1 MPLEIN
7 KNTSEEEIVGKIIED
22 VRRKTEARAEY
33 NRQAFV
39 NVLFLYGK
47 HHFTLS
53 RLRADATIGQH
64 IVWEL
69 ETNRSKGAIKRTSN
83 YILPL
88 FRSLYSRMIRMKANV
103 HAEPMTSTEKDR
115 DAARVSKEVAEDFW
129 INCNRNNPWL
139 ASEYSGMQAVWMKN
153 TLYMMTVGM
162 GYLNPYFNPK
172 AKSFVYD
179 QNRKDVIEADV
190 GEAETRV
197 LMPLNVWRDRFNRYV
212 ITRRFISPEQVEY
225 EFDKKVEP
233 SAVNEEAAEV
243 KISRMLEG
251 TDVEKEEKDGVYVY
265 TKYCVPTAEY
275 PDGLQISCTDTKLL
289 TEPKNPLPTE
299 CKKRIPVY
307 EFRYQ
312 DLGFSAQG
320 QGAIEQVIDL
330 QQDLNFTISRIA
342 QYKKLFTGKI
352 LVPRGAKLSVKY
364 DDVVGQI
371 IQYAQGFK
379 PSAEVPPNAPQSLFE
394 DLARI
399 ERQME
404 NLMNSHDASMGQ
416 TPGQVKSGV
425 GISNLANL
433 DEAQIAPELI
443 MCEQKLGFFT
453 ESVLDIVQEKYNER
467 RLLSISG
474 DDLAFEI
481 KSFIGSDLFG
491 QKRIQIR
498 MGSNF
503 PLDKTERT
511 NYILMLKKEGFV
523 SPERAKDLLE
533 FTDIDGAFKSLDETA
548 AKQDILNLIEGNM
561 EVIAEPFE
569 DHTIFLKVIND
580 FMKGSVYTKLPPE
593 VRQRIQQWMSQ
604 HQQFLLQEQAA
615 AAQMGQPLPPAAQP
629 QVGQPQGGA

>member
-1 MPLEIN
+1 MAMEILGN
-7 KNTSEEEIVGKIIED
+7 KTETEIIGKITEE
-22 VRRKTEARAEY
+22 VRRRTEARAEY

-39 NVLFLYGK
+39 NVMFLYGK

-64 IVWEL
+64 VVWEL
-69 ETNRSKGAIKRTSN
+69 ETNKSKLAIKRTSN

-88 FRSLYSRMIRMKANV
+88 FRSLHSRMIRMKANV

-129 INCNRNNPWL
+129 ENCNRNNPWL
-139 ASEYSGMQAVWMKN
+139 ANEYSGMQAVWMKT
-153 TLYMMTVGM
+153 TLYMMSIGM

-172 AKSFVYD
+172 AKTFVYD
-179 QNRKDVIEADV
+179 QMNKNVIEADV
-190 GEAETRV
+190 GEAEVRV
-197 LMPLNVWRDRFNRYV
+197 FMSLNVFRDKFNRFV
-212 ITRRFISPEQVEY
+212 IVRRFISPEQVEY

-233 SAVNEEAAEV
+233 SSIDEEAAEV
-243 KISRMLEG
+243 KISRMLDG
-251 TDVEKEEKDGVYVY
+251 TDFEKEEKDGVYVY
-265 TKYCVPTAEY
+265 TKYCIPTTEY
-275 PDGLQISCTDTKLL
+275 PQGLMISCTDKELL
-289 TEPKNPLPTE
+289 TEPDNPLPTE
-299 CKKRIPVY
+299 CKNRIPVY

-312 DLGFSAQG
+312 DLGFSSQA

-330 QQDLNFTISRIA
+330 QQDYNFTISRIA
-342 QYKKLFTGKI
+342 QHKKLMTGKI
-352 LVPRGAKLSVKY
+352 LTPRGAKLSAKH

-371 IQYAQGFK
+371 ISYAQGMK
-379 PSAEVPPNAPQSLFE
+379 PSIESAPPVPEYYFKEILRIRE
-394 DLARI
+394 D
-399 ERQME
+399 ME

-425 GISNLANL
+425 GITNLANR

-443 MCEQKLGFFT
+443 MCEQKLGFFA
-453 ESVLDIVQEKYNER
+453 EHVLDICQERYNER

-511 NYILMLKKEGFV
+511 NYILMLKKEGFI

-548 AKQDILNLIEGNM
+548 AKQDILNIIDGNH

-580 FMKGSVYTKLPPE
+580 FMKGSVYTKLSPE
-593 VRQRIQQWMSQ
+593 IRQRILQWQAQ
-604 HQQFLLQEQAA
+604 HQDMLLREQQA
-615 AAQMGQPLPPAAQP
+615 AAQMGAPLPPAAQP
-629 QVGQPQGGA
+629 NIPAQGA

>member
-1 MPLEIN
+1 MALEIN
-7 KNTSEEEIVGKIIED
+7 ENKSEETIVGKIIEE
-22 VRRKTEARAEY
+22 VRRKTEARAEF

-39 NVLFLYGK
+39 NVMFLYGK

-53 RLRADATIGQH
+53 RLKADASVGQH

-69 ETNRSKGAIKRTSN
+69 ETNKAKGSIKRTSN

-115 DAARVSKEVAEDFW
+115 DAARVSKEVAEEFW
-129 INCNRNNPWL
+129 QNCNRNNPWL
-139 ASEYSGMQAVWMKN
+139 ASEYSGMQSIWMKT
-153 TLYMMTVGM
+153 TLYMMTIGL

-179 QNRKDVIEADV
+179 QMRKDVIEADV
-190 GEAETRV
+190 GEAECRTI
-197 LMPLNVWRDRFNRYV
+197 MPLNVFRDRFNRYV
-212 ITRRFISPEQVEY
+212 IIRRFMSPEQVEY
-225 EFDKKVEP
+225 EFDRKVEP
-233 SAVNEEAAEV
+233 GNVDEEAAEV

-251 TDVEKEEKDGVYVY
+251 SDVEKEEKDGVYVH

-275 PDGLQISCTDTKLL
+275 PQGQMISCTNKELL
-289 TEPKNPLPTE
+289 TDPNEPLPKE
-299 CKKRIPVY
+299 CKNRIPVY

-312 DLGFSAQG
+312 DLGFSAQA

-330 QQDLNFTISRIA
+330 QQDYNYTLSRIA
-342 QYKKLFTGKI
+342 QHKKLMTGKI
-352 LVPRGAKLSVKY
+352 LAPRGSKLSTKY
-364 DDVVGQI
+364 DDNVGQI
-371 IQYAQGFK
+371 IYHAMGMKPNMESAPSVPEYYFK
-379 PSAEVPPNAPQSLFE
+379 EILRIRE
-394 DLARI
+394 D
-399 ERQME
+399 ME
-404 NLMNSHDASMGQ
+404 NMMNSHDASMGQ

-425 GISNLANL
+425 GISNLANR

-443 MCEQKLGFFT
+443 MSEQKLGFFT
-453 ESVLDIVQEKYNER
+453 EHVLDIIQERYNER

-511 NYILMLKKEGFV
+511 NYILMLKKEGFI

-561 EVIAEPFE
+561 EVIAEPHE
-569 DHTIFLKVIND
+569 DHTIFLKVIGD
-580 FMKGSVYTKLPPE
+580 FLKGSVYTKLPPE
-593 VRQRIQQWMSQ
+593 VRQRILQWQAQ
-604 HQQFLLQEQAA
+604 HQQYLLQEQQAA
-615 AAQMGQPLPPAAQP
+615 TQMGQPLPPAAQP
-629 QVGQPQGGA
+629 NIGKEQGA

>member
-1 MPLEIN
+1 MALEIN
-7 KNTSEEEIVGKIIED
+7 ESKSEAEICGKIREE
-22 VRRKTEARAEY
+22 VRRKTEARSEW
-33 NRQAFV
+33 NRQAFI
-39 NVLFLYGK
+39 NICFLYGK

-53 RLRADATIGQH
+53 RLKADATLGQH

-69 ETNRSKGAIKRTSN
+69 ESNRSQGVIKRTSN

-129 INCNRNNPWL
+129 LNCNRNNPWL
-139 ASEYSGMQAVWMKN
+139 VLEYSGMQAVWMKN

-179 QNRKDVIEADV
+179 QLRKDVIEADV

-197 LMPLNVWRDRFNRYV
+197 LSPLNVFRDRFNRFV
-212 ITRRFISPEQVEY
+212 IVRRFISPEQVEY
-225 EFDKKVEP
+225 EFDKKVDP
-233 SAVNEEAAEV
+233 SAIDEEAVEV

-265 TKYCVPTAEY
+265 TKYCVPTKKY
-275 PDGLQISCTDTKLL
+275 PQGQIISCTDTKLL
-289 TEPKNPLPTE
+289 TGDKDPLPTE
-299 CKKRIPVY
+299 CKNRIPVY

-312 DLGFSAQG
+312 DLGFAAQG

-330 QQDLNFTISRIA
+330 QQDYNFTLSRIA
-342 QYKKLFTGKI
+342 QHKKLLTGKI
-352 LVPRGAKLSVKY
+352 LVPKGAQLSVKH
-364 DDVVGQI
+364 DDNVGQI
-371 IQYAQGFK
+371 IHYAMGHKPETQTAPTVPEYYFK
-379 PSAEVPPNAPQSLFE
+379 EIMRIRE
-394 DLARI
+394 D
-399 ERQME
+399 ME
-404 NLMNSHDASMGQ
+404 NMMNSHDASMGQ
-416 TPGQVKSGV
+416 TPGQVKSGI
-425 GISNLANL
+425 GISNLANR

-453 ESVLDIVQEKYNER
+453 ENVLDIVQEKYNER

-491 QKRIQIR
+491 QKRVQIR

-548 AKQDILNLIEGNM
+548 AKQDILNLIEGNQ
-561 EVIAEPFE
+561 EVIAEPYE

-593 VRQRIQQWMSQ
+593 VRQRILMWKGQ
-604 HQQFLLQEQAA
+604 HEKFLLAEMKSSQQIGAPM
-615 AAQMGQPLPPAAQP
+615 QSAQP
-629 QVGQPQGGA
+629 QIPKGAQ

>member
-1 MPLEIN
+1 MALEIN
-7 KNTSEEEIVGKIIED
+7 ENKSEVEICGKIREE
-22 VRRKTEARAEY
+22 VRRKTEGRAEW
-33 NRQAFV
+33 NRQCFV
-39 NVLFLYGK
+39 NVCFLYGK
-47 HHFTLS
+47 HHFSLS
-53 RLRADATIGQH
+53 RLKADATIGQH

-69 ETNRSKGAIKRTSN
+69 ESNRSQGAIKRTSN

-129 INCNRNNPWL
+129 ENCNRNNPWL
-139 ASEYSGMQAVWMKN
+139 GSEYSGMQAVWMKN
-153 TLYMMTVGM
+153 TLFMMTIGG

-179 QNRKDVIEADV
+179 QMRKDVIEADV
-190 GEAETRV
+190 GEAEVRV
-197 LMPLNVWRDRFNRYV
+197 FSPLNMFRDRFNRYV
-212 ITRRFISPEQVEY
+212 IVRRFISPEQVEY

-233 SAVNEEAAEV
+233 SAIDEEAVEV

-265 TKYCVPTAEY
+265 TKYCVPTKEY
-275 PDGLQISCTDTKLL
+275 PNGLMISCTDTELL
-289 TEPKNPLPTE
+289 TGDDDPLPTE
-299 CKKRIPVY
+299 CKNRIPVY

-312 DLGFSAQG
+312 DLGFSTQG

-330 QQDLNFTISRIA
+330 QQDYNFTLSRIA
-342 QYKKLFTGKI
+342 QHKKLLTGKI
-352 LVPRGAKLSVKY
+352 LVPKGAQLSVKH
-364 DDVVGQI
+364 DDNVGQI
-371 IQYAQGFK
+371 IHYAMGHK
-379 PSAEVPPNAPQSLFE
+379 PSVETAPPVPEYYFKEILRIRE
-394 DLARI
+394 D
-399 ERQME
+399 ME
-404 NLMNSHDASMGQ
+404 NMMNSHDASMGQ
-416 TPGQVKSGV
+416 TPGQVRSGV
-425 GISNLANL
+425 GISNLANR
-433 DEAQIAPELI
+433 DDAQIAPELI

-453 ESVLDIVQEKYNER
+453 ENVLDIVQEKYNER

-491 QKRIQIR
+491 QKRVQIR

-580 FMKGSVYTKLPPE
+580 FMKGSVYTKLPPQ
-593 VRQRIQQWMSQ
+593 VRERIKQWQAQ
-604 HQQFLLQEQAA
+604 HQEFLLLEMKS
-615 AAQMGQPLPPAAQP
+615 AQSMGQPLPPAAQP
-629 QVGQPQGGA
+629 QVGQPQGA